1 MIKTFTNKQ
10 IVEIINVLLND
21 ISFVKNKE
29 IKTDFKILWAVKRN
43 LKTFTDI
50 FETIKQMQNEI
61 IQRNLKMEYFKT
73 NENGQSVIKDEYKYC
88 IDTANNE
95 INDLLSQT
103 NDVDIFTFDE
113 ETLQNFI
120 MKNNEKISMPEFSAL
135 EFFIAN
141 DK

>member
-1 MIKTFTNKQ
+1 MVKTFTNKQ

-21 ISFVKNKE
+21 MSFVKNQE
-29 IKTDFKILWAVKRN
+29 IKPDFKILWAVKRN

-50 FETIKQMQNEI
+50 FEIIKQMQNEI

-73 NENGQSVIKDEYKYC
+73 NENGESVIKDEYKHC
-88 IDTANNE
+88 VDAANNE

-141 DK
+141 NK